1 MNKPLLP
8 PLASVLKG
16 EKPIALTEGFQ
27 PGDLLHLLADV
38 VGRPAGTVLPVLGY
52 CLCVDAQ
59 GQPYA
64 LRAYVPLSPAFA
76 TTYAGREAAR
86 FPEPGQQERWLGG
99 VQLYFTELDLT
110 DHAHELRLERIGGGI
125 LIAMYPT
132 AQHVHRSI
140 TLRKA
145 S

>member
-1 MNKPLLP
+1 MDKPLLP
-8 PLASVLKG
+8 PLASALKG
-16 EKPIALTEGFQ
+16 EKPISLLDGFQ
-27 PGDLLHLLADV
+27 PGDLLHLLAEV

-99 VQLYFTELDLT
+99 VQMYFTEVDMT
-110 DHAHELRLERIGGGI
+110 DHAHELRLERRREA
-125 LIAMYPT
+125 LVIAMYPER
-132 AQHVHRSI
+132 QQ
-140 TLRKA
+140 LRRA
-145 S
+145 A

>member
-8 PLASVLKG
+8 PLTSAVKG
-16 EKPIALTEGFQ
+16 EKPIPLTEGFQ
-27 PGDLLHLLADV
+27 PGDLLHLLAEV

-52 CLCVDAQ
+52 CLCFDGQ
-59 GQPYA
+59 GQAYA

-99 VQLYFTELDLT
+99 VQMYFTELDLT
-110 DHAHELRLERIGGGI
+110 DHAHELRLERRREALVIQ
-125 LIAMYPT
+125 MYPER
-132 AQHVHRSI
+132 QQ
-140 TLRKA
+140 LRRA
-145 S
+145 A